1 MPQWV
6 PSQTQPGMEVYLDED
21 GRVVDT
27 RYTGASSGV
36 PSTAGPSAP
45 MGPMPSSS
53 GGGRTTTLE
62 RLQEAE
68 RGMIDALAQGNREKF
83 EEFKRQYNEAQRLRY
98 SELFGYDPGSASGG
112 GGGGGPAVSIA
123 DKRKRLKEAGYG
135 EADTAS
141 DAEIDAVWKRTAK
154 PEDQDG
160 AGGASGGGGMGAGPN
175 ASLGAQIK
183 AIYKTVAARKG
194 VASLAPNDPDLVS
207 AVATATGLQ
216 PQRVQAALQQGKT
229 YYERT
234 GEVIPDSVLGQ
245 SFNKELPFGQNP
257 TLDSRR
263 FLDDQERFAK
273 SFGEGQRQFN
283 VSQAGGMA
291 RSLLEADTNLRGP
304 RDYRA
309 MQRMRSGGKDIL
321 DQLMGSEVQPGT
333 GLQGTPERASSDD
346 LLAALGLMR
355 RPRAA

>member
-27 RYTGASSGV
+27 RYPGASSSV

-53 GGGRTTTLE
+53 GGGRTSALE
-62 RLQEAE
+62 QLQAAE

-98 SELFGYDPGSASGG
+98 SELFGYDPGSSSGG
-112 GGGGGPAVSIA
+112 TSGGQAVSIA
-123 DKRKRLKEAGYG
+123 DKRRRLKDAGYG
-135 EADTAS
+135 EWETAS

-160 AGGASGGGGMGAGPN
+160 AGGASAGGGMGAGPN

-183 AIYKTVAARKG
+183 SIYKTVAARKG
-194 VASLAPNDPDLVS
+194 VQSLAPNDPDLV
-207 AVATATGLQ
+207 AAITTATGLQ
-216 PQRVQAALQQGKT
+216 PQRVQAALQQGREYFDK
-229 YYERT
+229 T
-234 GEVIPDSVLGQ
+234 GEVIPDAVLGQ

-263 FLDDQERFAK
+263 FMDDQDRFAK

-321 DQLMGSEVQPGT
+321 DQLMGSEAQPGT

-346 LLAALGLMR
+346 LLEALGLMR